1 MELSI
6 HSGEKRYHETAAISL
21 LAKGLGFVPTP
32 DVDVLQAR
40 LDGRRLTNKLIN
52 KAYFAEKSE
61 NDATDNSDMMN
72 AVIPK
77 KLRTPNYFQTNLR
90 TSDADTNLATQ
101 IINTKLNSLPKEVKT
116 KGQSKNLSSLHQ
128 NGLKWIKKEIDSNNI
143 SVTVA
148 DKGGAVLLVK
158 PELLESKVQQKIEDT
173 NLYEKL
179 PGDPRQSQY
188 DTLIEIWRVGQ
199 VNKFVSEDEC
209 SKIVGLTKNG
219 NKSTSSRFK
228 PGESYFVPS
237 LKIHKVNPEDLTP
250 TKANDIPAR
259 LISSLQDST
268 TKRSDVFLAEKWLQ
282 QLQADY
288 CKDLVESTDETLKWL
303 DDLNKS
309 DSFKNKRN
317 VRAFTFDFEALYDSI
332 TPELAIQA
340 LKSAITECRPD
351 WSETFVEWLC
361 YLLRFSMDSAV
372 GVFKDS
378 WYKPKKGMPTGGS
391 CSVPLANISMFCSK
405 KRIISESKQ
414 NEKHHIYETFH

>member
-1 MELSI
+1 M
-6 HSGEKRYHETAAISL
+6 
-21 LAKGLGFVPTP
+21 
-32 DVDVLQAR
+32 
-40 LDGRRLTNKLIN
+40 
-52 KAYFAEKSE
+52 
-61 NDATDNSDMMN
+61 
-72 AVIPK
+72 
-77 KLRTPNYFQTNLR
+77 
-90 TSDADTNLATQ
+90 
-101 IINTKLNSLPKEVKT
+101 
-116 KGQSKNLSSLHQ
+116 
-128 NGLKWIKKEIDSNNI
+128 KWIKKEIDSNNI

-188 DTLIEIWRVGQ
+188 DTLIAIWRMGQ

-378 WYKPKKGMPTGGS
+378 WYKPKKEMPTGGS
-391 CSVPLANISMFCSK
+391 CSVPLANIAIYFVLKNALYQNQNRMKS
-405 KRIISESKQ
+405 IISMKRFIHNGVGLHNISNRELASRKR
-414 NEKHHIYETFH
+414 EVLEIYQQIY